1 MDDKAMKIHTKSLK
15 RTIIIVISLIVLL
28 GGGLATAAFV
38 VLSRTNQAATE
49 SIATTRQ
56 KATDNLEELN
66 NRLAEADASNAD
78 KIAAIANF
86 KQQLATLVDTLCADA
101 AGTAYY
107 NFLEEYDRCQE
118 AKATLRAA
126 NDSLSS
132 VEAHI
137 ASDNEL
143 AKLIPNKTDEL
154 TFQQSYD
161 LWAAAVTQANEVKV
175 SNSMEDEKALVV
187 AALTAYRDAWK
198 AVVEADAS
206 QNETAFV
213 AAEKGLGVAHTQLI
227 ELSTSLS
234 ESLGGLSAEFTTKF
248 EAFLSQTNA
257 S

>member
-1 MDDKAMKIHTKSLK
+1 M
-15 RTIIIVISLIVLL
+15 
-28 GGGLATAAFV
+28 
-38 VLSRTNQAATE
+38 
-49 SIATTRQ
+49 
-56 KATDNLEELN
+56 
-66 NRLAEADASNAD
+66 AEADTSDVD
-78 KIAAIANF
+78 KIGAIASF
-86 KQQLATLVDTLCADA
+86 KQQLATLVDSLCADA

-107 NFLEEYDRCQE
+107 NFLEEYDRCQD
-118 AKATLRAA
+118 AKATLKAA
-126 NDSLSS
+126 NESLSDI
-132 VEAHI
+132 ETHI
-137 ASDNEL
+137 TSDNEL

-175 SNSMEDEKALVV
+175 SNSLEDEKELIVS
-187 AALTAYRDAWK
+187 ALTAYRDAWE

-206 QNETAFV
+206 QNEAAFV
-213 AAEKGLGVAHTQLI
+213 TAEKGLSVAHAQLI